1 MPDSYKNSINLQFIV
16 EFVLTF
22 LSNMIETFDKFVCL
36 LVSYSFRI
44 VLQSSRLFFKIVDS
58 AKGKPKSSS
67 LSYFDVL

>member
-22 LSNMIETFDKFVCL
+22 FSNMIETFGTFVCL

-44 VLQSSRLFFKIVDS
+44 VLQSSRFFFKIVDS
-58 AKGKPKSSS
+58 ARGKPKSSS
-67 LSYFDVL
+67 LSYFNVS